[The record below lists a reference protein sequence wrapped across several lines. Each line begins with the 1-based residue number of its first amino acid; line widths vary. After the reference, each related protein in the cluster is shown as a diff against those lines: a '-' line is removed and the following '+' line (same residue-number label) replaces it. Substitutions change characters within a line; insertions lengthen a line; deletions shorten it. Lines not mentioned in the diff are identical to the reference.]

1 MFKSICT
8 IVYYALIH
16 ILSIYI
22 YTYIIYKGMIVA
34 WGFGVVAIYFL
45 VVQFKYDGLD
55 GVCGCLLPP
64 VVGGGGSGG
73 FRCCVWV

>member
-1 MFKSICT
+1 
-8 IVYYALIH
+8 
-16 ILSIYI
+16 
-22 YTYIIYKGMIVA
+22 MIVA

-55 GVCGCLLPP
+55 SVCGCLLPP